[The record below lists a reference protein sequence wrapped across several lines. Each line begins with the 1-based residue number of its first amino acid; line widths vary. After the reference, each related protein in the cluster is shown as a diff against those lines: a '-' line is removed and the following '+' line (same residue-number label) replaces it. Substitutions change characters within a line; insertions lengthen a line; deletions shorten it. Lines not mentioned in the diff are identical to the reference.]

1 MTLEVFLTRGP
12 FDRTWYRAHSAKYHY
27 STFDEPN
34 RVIME
39 RFLLRLNISKLC
51 KITKGFRID

>member
-12 FDRTWYRAHSAKYHY
+12 FDRTWYREHSAKYHY

-39 RFLLRLNISKLC
+39 RFLLRLYISKLC
-51 KITKGFRID
+51 KITKGF